1 MGHRAAPAPFYSR
14 PGNGTLGPHLRS
26 LRASPSTIKN
36 RTLAAKAVVCTVQ
49 PVGRAVH
56 HINSYPYGNTG
67 RGVCPHQTVHMPGVS
82 GKEDHMATNKL
93 VLNREAEFSFEKD
106 GEIFKRGD
114 VLRSKHVV
122 LDVTSGE
129 ILLRNSECREV
140 SIPNTPQ
147 GRVCELVLRDTHG
160 THVFA
165 SGYTQVTLDFDGEE
179 PVIDCQLSGRWYT
192 LPPRYLDMVLRFV
205 EEDAY
210 GDEHVYADFES
221 WALHLVLKKVIE
233 SLENRGIIEGQT
245 KSFDAWRDLCINVD
259 GAPVEIVKASDA
271 EHGKVARALDMAT
284 KAREAEARCPATS

>member
-1 MGHRAAPAPFYSR
+1 MQG
-14 PGNGTLGPHLRS
+14 G
-26 LRASPSTIKN
+26 
-36 RTLAAKAVVCTVQ
+36 
-49 PVGRAVH
+49 VH
-56 HINSYPYGNTG
+56 
-67 RGVCPHQTVHMPGVS
+67 
-82 GKEDHMATNKL
+82 
-93 VLNREAEFSFEKD
+93 
-106 GEIFKRGD
+106 
-114 VLRSKHVV
+114 
-122 LDVTSGE
+122 
-129 ILLRNSECREV
+129 
-140 SIPNTPQ
+140 PNTPQ

-165 SGYTQVTLDFDGEE
+165 SGHTQVTLDFDGEE

-233 SLENRGIIEGQT
+233 SLENRGIIEGQK